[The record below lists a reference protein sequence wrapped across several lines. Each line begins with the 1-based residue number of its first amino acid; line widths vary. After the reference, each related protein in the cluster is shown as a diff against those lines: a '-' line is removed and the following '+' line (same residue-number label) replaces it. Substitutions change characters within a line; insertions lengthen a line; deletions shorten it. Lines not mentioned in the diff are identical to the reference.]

1 MGQTCKN
8 MDEDHGKGRGGLVF
22 ISFDWVAGTVD
33 TMMRFFIGWEE
44 KSSLPEM
51 LPRNAFRGAVA
62 LARNSG

>member
-1 MGQTCKN
+1 M
-8 MDEDHGKGRGGLVF
+8 VF

-33 TMMRFFIGWEE
+33 TAMRLLIGWEE

-51 LPRNAFRGAVA
+51 LPRNAFRGAVV